1 MELNK
6 DKVNDL
12 MKKVID
18 EMSKEGIL
26 IEAEIKETAL
36 RKKIPSGFYDTVDD
50 AVNAASSAQAVFIL
64 LPLEERNKIINAIR
78 QTAQDNA
85 QMLGELAVS
94 ETGLGKMPDKM
105 NKVLLA
111 ARKTPGPED
120 IKPYTFTGDHGLTLI
135 ERAPFGVIA
144 SITPSTNP
152 PSTIVNNSISILSG
166 GNSVVFNPHPSAK
179 RVTHKTI
186 ELIRNAIEMNGGPPD
201 IVTTLKNPS
210 RDDVM
215 KVMSHNKVSLVCVT
229 GGPAIV
235 NMAMTCGKK
244 VIAAGPGNPPVI
256 VDSTADINKAATSI
270 VLGASFDNGVLC
282 TAEKEVFACKT
293 IYKDLIS
300 EMQKHGA
307 YLLSESEAAKLKQ
320 LVITKD
326 EGSGFRHPTVNKDWV
341 GKDAVKIL
349 TEIGANPPDGTV
361 LGIFEAAWDDV
372 MVQAEQLMP
381 MLPIVKVDTLDQGI
395 GYAIE
400 TEHHFGHTFIMHS
413 KDIANLSK
421 VARLC
426 NASIFVK
433 NGPSYA
439 GLGFNG
445 EGYTTLTIASPTGD
459 GLTRART
466 FTRERRCSL
475 VDYFR
480 II

>member
-18 EMSKEGIL
+18 EMSKEGIS
-26 IEAEIKETAL
+26 IEAEIKETAI

-50 AVNAASSAQAVFIL
+50 AVNAAVSAQAVFIL
-64 LPLEERNKIINAIR
+64 LPLEERNKIIYAIR

-94 ETGLGKMPDKM
+94 ETGLGKMADKM

-179 RVTHKTI
+179 RVTQKAI

-210 RDDVM
+210 RDDVT
-215 KVMSHNKVSLVCVT
+215 KLMSHNKVKLVCVT

-235 NMAMTCGKK
+235 KMAMTCGKK

-256 VDSTADINKAATSI
+256 VDNTADIKKAAKDI
-270 VLGASFDNGVLC
+270 VAGASFDNGVLC

-293 IYKDLIS
+293 IFRNLIS

-307 YLLSESEAAKLKQ
+307 YLLSESETAKLKQ

-326 EGSGFRHPTVNKDWV
+326 DGTGFRHPIVNKDWV

-349 TEIGANPPDGTV
+349 NEIGVNPPEGTV

-372 MVQAEQLMP
+372 LVQAEQLMP
-381 MLPIVKVDTLDQGI
+381 MLPIVKVDTLEQSI